1 MLEIGARPA
10 EFEPARARDAIDH
23 DLGCTLVEDEIG
35 VGDERVDAKDFGVD
49 ARMAAGL
56 VDDVGLECGV
66 VELRVT
72 LPSQVER
79 RDLGHQSVLADI
91 AAQLALA
98 ERVEFPEVNRHVLA
112 GLRLEPA
119 VNMECATIAGAPD
132 MMAMAHL
139 ETVVR
144 TSVVVGKSGVV

>member
-1 MLEIGARPA
+1 
-10 EFEPARARDAIDH
+10 
-23 DLGCTLVEDEIG
+23 
-35 VGDERVDAKDFGVD
+35 
-49 ARMAAGL
+49 MAAGL

-98 ERVEFPEVNRHVLA
+98 ERVEFTEVNRHVFA
-112 GLRLEPA
+112 GLLLEPA
-119 VNMECATIAGAPD
+119 VQMACAQIAGATATKGQAHRD
-132 MMAMAHL
+132 NAHL
-139 ETVVR
+139 GTTEAELL
-144 TSVVVGKSGVV
+144 GDP

>member
-56 VDDVGLECGV
+56 VDAVGPDCAVG
-66 VELRVT
+66 ELRVT
-72 LPSQVER
+72 LPSQVELR
-79 RDLGHQSVLADI
+79 AHVPPSSLAHI
-91 AAQLALA
+91 AAQLSLAALST
-98 ERVEFPEVNRHVLA
+98 FPQRNHPLISD
-112 GLRLEPA
+112 P
-119 VNMECATIAGAPD
+119 
-132 MMAMAHL
+132 
-139 ETVVR
+139 
-144 TSVVVGKSGVV
+144 